1 MAQAGDIKLNVD
13 LSALRRLALSLEFT
27 AERNRQIS
35 VEGWTPEHDDRHDH
49 GELAAAAACYA
60 AGNDDLVNVAT
71 NTDVWP
77 QRFDYKP
84 KDRRRDL
91 IRAGALILAEL
102 ERMDRAG
109 G

>member
-1 MAQAGDIKLNVD
+1 MAQAGDIKFNVD
-13 LSALRRLALSLEFT
+13 LSALRRLALSLEFV
-27 AERNRQIS
+27 AERDRQVS
-35 VEGWTPEHDDRHDH
+35 VEGWTPEHDDQQDH

-60 AGNDDLVNVAT
+60 AGSDDLINVVT
-71 NTDVWP
+71 DTDVWP

-84 KDRRRDL
+84 KDHRRDL
-91 IRAGALILAEL
+91 IRAGALLLAEL